1 MTTSLEWGFRELDL
15 RRAEDGRFPVEPV
28 RGTAEWDEFA
38 RMKRARARRRK
49 AMGFSRAHARSWVNE
64 AARREGGA

>member
-1 MTTSLEWGFRELDL
+1 MTSSLDWGYLELDL
-15 RRAEDGRFPVEPV
+15 RRAEDGRFPVEPM

-38 RMKRARARRRK
+38 RMKRTRARRRK
-49 AMGFSRAHARSWVNE
+49 AMGLSRAHGRSWVDE